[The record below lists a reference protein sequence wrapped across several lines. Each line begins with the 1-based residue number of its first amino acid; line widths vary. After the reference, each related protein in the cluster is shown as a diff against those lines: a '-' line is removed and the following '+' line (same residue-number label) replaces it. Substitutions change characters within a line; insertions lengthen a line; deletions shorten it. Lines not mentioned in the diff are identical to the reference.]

1 MQLCHLG
8 AQLWSA
14 ITAAHRSIDL
24 LSDKTG
30 TLADTDHER
39 PMMSD
44 TLTDPPIPGKVTT
57 PPKLAQPADPL
68 LGPTRIK
75 PVSRKEAV
83 RIEIRRAI
91 ISGTLTPGDKLTE
104 TQLASSL
111 GVSRPTIREALNALA
126 EEGFVTKEPYRG
138 LRVAVLSSADVHD
151 MAHTRNALDMVAI
164 DAILA
169 DDSGEKFAQIDES
182 WAEYEQGAF
191 DPDPVVQHDS
201 HLRLHKAIW
210 QASGNDFLMKLW
222 PVTAAQLTLAFAE
235 DRRRH
240 PDPNREY
247 LIHRK
252 LVTAIRTQDR
262 ETIEAAVVEHTLS
275 AAKQLHDLLK
285 AEGK

>member
-1 MQLCHLG
+1 
-8 AQLWSA
+8 
-14 ITAAHRSIDL
+14 
-24 LSDKTG
+24 
-30 TLADTDHER
+30 
-39 PMMSD
+39 MSD
-44 TLTDPPIPGKVTT
+44 TRTDAHAPSGGARESAFNSLT
-57 PPKLAQPADPL
+57 AQP

-91 ISGTLTPGDKLTE
+91 ISGTLSPGDKLTE
-104 TQLASSL
+104 TQLANNL

-138 LRVAVLSSADVHD
+138 LRVASLSSADVHD

-169 DDSGEKFAQIDES
+169 DETGTKFQKIEES
-182 WAEYEQGAF
+182 WSQYERDAF
-191 DPDPVVQHDS
+191 DPDPIVQHDS
-201 HLRLHKAIW
+201 HLRLHRAIW
-210 QASGNDFLMKLW
+210 EASGNDFLMKLW

-247 LIHRK
+247 RIHQK
-252 LVTAIRTQDR
+252 LVSAIRTRDR
-262 ETIEAAVVEHTLS
+262 ATIETAVTEHTLS
-275 AAKQLHDLLK
+275 AAKALFDLLQ
-285 AEGK
+285 AEGR

>member
-1 MQLCHLG
+1 
-8 AQLWSA
+8 
-14 ITAAHRSIDL
+14 
-24 LSDKTG
+24 
-30 TLADTDHER
+30 
-39 PMMSD
+39 MSD
-44 TLTDPPIPGKVTT
+44 TVTDPPLAGEVTT
-57 PPKLAQPADPL
+57 TPTLTKTGDPAI
-68 LGPTRIK
+68 GPTRIK

-91 ISGTLTPGDKLTE
+91 ISGSLTPGDKLTE
-104 TQLASSL
+104 TQLANNL

-138 LRVAVLSSADVHD
+138 LRVAVLSSTDVHD

-169 DDSGEKFAQIDES
+169 DTSGEKFARIDES

-201 HLRLHKAIW
+201 HLRLHQAIW

-247 LIHRK
+247 LIHQK
-252 LVTAIRTQDR
+252 LITAIRTRDR
-262 ETIEAAVVEHTLS
+262 DTIEAAVIEHTLS
-275 AAKQLHDLLK
+275 AAKALHDLLK